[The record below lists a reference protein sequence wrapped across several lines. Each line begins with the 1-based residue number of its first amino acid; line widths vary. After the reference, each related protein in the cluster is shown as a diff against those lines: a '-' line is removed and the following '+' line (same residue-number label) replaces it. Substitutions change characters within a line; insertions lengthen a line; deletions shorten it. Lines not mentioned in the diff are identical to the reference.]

1 VRRGTVKSSHG
12 QAARRGVAISSIL
25 AVLLVLVV
33 TPSASADDQNI
44 TFTPATQ
51 SVHYG
56 DYWNVQGAV
65 PVGTWCAAVPC
76 TNVTMTF
83 TSGSI
88 TRTFPNIG
96 IYNQQFNF
104 GNSDLMPLTDLGVG
118 THSFNLSFT
127 DDSGTVTSAT
137 PAKITITPA
146 ALLSSTTIV
155 EDPNNTANAIVTAQ
169 LSGSFIDELPTC
181 YCEDQGL
188 YSLPA
193 GTWNTTVTNSSDTVV
208 LKKQQQQASGGNPF
222 FVTYWPDV
230 PAGES
235 FSADST
241 FTVAAA
247 ASSNYALSD
256 HKFSWTTAKSTG
268 SGDLNTGAGSKPV
281 KAVVKTGFQP
291 PTWLLLLVLLVSL
304 LLVALDIVL
313 LVRRRRVPRSAHVTA
328 EPAQ

>member
-1 VRRGTVKSSHG
+1 VRRGNVKTSHG
-12 QAARRGVAISSIL
+12 QSARRGVAISSIL

-146 ALLSSTTIV
+146 ALLRARQSSKIPTT
-155 EDPNNTANAIVTAQ
+155 PRT
-169 LSGSFIDELPTC
+169 P
-181 YCEDQGL
+181 
-188 YSLPA
+188 
-193 GTWNTTVTNSSDTVV
+193 SSRH
-208 LKKQQQQASGGNPF
+208 S
-222 FVTYWPDV
+222 
-230 PAGES
+230 
-235 FSADST
+235 
-241 FTVAAA
+241 
-247 ASSNYALSD
+247 
-256 HKFSWTTAKSTG
+256 
-268 SGDLNTGAGSKPV
+268 
-281 KAVVKTGFQP
+281 
-291 PTWLLLLVLLVSL
+291 
-304 LLVALDIVL
+304 
-313 LVRRRRVPRSAHVTA
+313 
-328 EPAQ
+328 